1 MQGAN
6 VKICINGTIPSG
18 AQQPVAG
25 QGLKNSAHGQVEQCD
40 NDKNDD
46 DNDDDQDN
54 DVAGQGLKNSTHGQ
68 VKVIYSLTMMII
80 SL

>member
-1 MQGAN
+1 M
-6 VKICINGTIPSG
+6 KICINGTIPSG
-18 AQQPVAG
+18 AQEPVVGPVA
-25 QGLKNSAHGQVEQCD
+25 GLKNSAHGQVEQCD

-54 DVAGQGLKNSTHGQ
+54 DVAGQGLKNSAHGQ